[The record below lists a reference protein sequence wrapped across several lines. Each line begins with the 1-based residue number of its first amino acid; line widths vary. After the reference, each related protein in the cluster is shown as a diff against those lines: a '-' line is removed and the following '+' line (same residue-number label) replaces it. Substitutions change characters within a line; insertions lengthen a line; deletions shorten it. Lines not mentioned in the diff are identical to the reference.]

1 MAAVGATS
9 DSATVGSRK
18 ERKNWRESVKYLH
31 SRVDRARFL
40 RREGSVMVVNLAALR
55 QEMEMKAGQQRQK
68 GTVVGYCSCGA
79 AYPSHVD
86 RGGNR
91 NARRKRQRANRER
104 LRDDRVVSQALVQS
118 LSSLQGGSDSKN
130 LETTG
135 KLCVL
140 HQFAVPSVAKKD
152 IHSSPKDKP
161 IYVGV
166 SPHSHSLDNVTRF
179 QKKKEGDGWN
189 STEEKGAKKEQKT
202 GESNCCRMSAE

>member
-9 DSATVGSRK
+9 DSAIVGSQK

-140 HQFAVPSVAKKD
+140 HQFAVTSVAKED
-152 IHSSPKDKP
+152 IHSSPKDEP

-166 SPHSHSLDNVTRF
+166 SPHSHSLDNVTKF

-189 STEEKGAKKEQKT
+189 PTEEKGV
-202 GESNCCRMSAE
+202 

>member
-79 AYPSHVD
+79 AYPPHVD
-86 RGGNR
+86 CGGNR

-130 LETTG
+130 LEDHWETVCLTPVCCSQCC
-135 KLCVL
+135 KRRYT
-140 HQFAVPSVAKKD
+140 F
-152 IHSSPKDKP
+152 
-161 IYVGV
+161 
-166 SPHSHSLDNVTRF
+166 VT
-179 QKKKEGDGWN
+179 
-189 STEEKGAKKEQKT
+189 
-202 GESNCCRMSAE
+202 